1 MDFDGGAAA
10 MLGGDENG
18 GEATPPP
25 NTPPAGGGETP
36 PANTPPASG
45 GETPPPD
52 DGGWKPAT
60 WMEGISGEAVGDQPS
75 HIDYLKSKGVT
86 DINKFLTSYREAER
100 AISGKGV
107 VTVPKDGATADE
119 IAAYHR
125 QIGVPEAADKYELPS
140 APDGQELDM
149 GVVEPLREIA
159 FKAGVP
165 AEGFKALAAAV
176 VEKQVADQMAEVS
189 RQDGLRDEVFR
200 EWGADKDRNTAIFQ
214 RGMRAFGIDAKQ
226 AAAIQKGIG
235 SDGLLKLGLKLG
247 QLTGEDMLTGGG
259 GAQNFGM
266 TGEQAQARIDAII
279 ADPVKGQAIKVK
291 GSAEAAEWD
300 RLNTIVA
307 HYRDLKNREA
317 QG

>member
-1 MDFDGGAAA
+1 VDFDGGAAA
-10 MLGGDENG
+10 MLGGDDTGADG
-18 GEATPPP
+18 GAPDGVVIPPAAEAPPADGAATPS
-25 NTPPAGGGETP
+25 A
-36 PANTPPASG
+36 
-45 GETPPPD
+45 D
-52 DGGWKPAT
+52 DSGWKPAA
-60 WMEGISGEAVGDQPS
+60 WMEGISGEVVGDQPS

-86 DINKFLTSYREAER
+86 DINKFLSSYREAER

-107 VTVPKDGATADE
+107 VTVPKEGSTPEE

-125 QIGVPEAADKYELPS
+125 QIGVPEAADKSELPS
-140 APDGQELDM
+140 APEGQELDM
-149 GVVEPLREIA
+149 GIVEPLREIA

-165 AEGFKALAAAV
+165 ADGFKALAAAV
-176 VEKQVADQMAEVS
+176 VEKQVADQMAEVT
-189 RQDGLRDEVFR
+189 RQDGLRDGVFR
-200 EWGADKDRNTAIFQ
+200 EWGADKDRNTALFQ

-226 AAAIQKGIG
+226 AAAIQKGMG

-247 QLTGEDMLTGGG
+247 QLTGEDMLMGGG

-279 ADPVKGQAIKVK
+279 ADPAKGQAIKVK

-307 HYRDLKNREA
+307 HHRDLRNREA